1 MIESLKYGR
10 PRQVVPQHFDV
21 QPAMSR
27 QFEAAVKGTK
37 SVKQT
42 LKDMDEEIAKILKS

>member
-27 QFEAAVKGTK
+27 HFEAAVKGAK
-37 SVKQT
+37 SVKDT
-42 LKDMDEEIAKILKS
+42 LKDMDDEVVKILKS